1 MSQQL
6 LGRAWGSCSCLQF
19 VVLVVDFLLVSFC
32 VACIAYRPCRGV
44 GSAPAASRS
53 VMDLARPTYNK
64 ICRLADLALPSVTS
78 PVPCLPA
85 LDLKHGQIAS
95 KPLVGGIFSGKSLRV
110 QEQELRAKWA
120 GVWVDL
126 VQPVQKDSAV
136 LSELSHR
143 SKDQLTFLF
152 MDREASTLRKY
163 APGWRIWLT
172 FCQGCGIAAGSPTLS
187 GLLDFLDAL
196 ASGSASDRG
205 KNRGSGARGVIGAMR
220 FAAKKLDLPILTIL
234 FTPTVKSWLGQRTWS
249 ETPAKEALPL
259 PLRACLELEQA
270 LSSCDPEDWWLISC
284 FLLMLW
290 GGLRWSDA
298 QRLEF
303 RSLVL
308 DEDSLRGW
316 VLRTKSSA
324 TGMPRGI
331 LIGGVG
337 QSQWGQ
343 ALGQRMLE
351 IAHDEPSRDCLIL
364 CRGRPACYTSA
375 ISCIS
380 SLLTHSHNMH

>member
-1 MSQQL
+1 MSQVLEGSRQQL
-6 LGRAWGSCSCLQF
+6 LGWAWGSCSCLQF
-19 VVLVVDFLLVSFC
+19 VVLVVDFFLVSFC
-32 VACIAYRPCRGV
+32 DACTSPYQAGAGESDLPRPCRGV

-120 GVWVDL
+120 GIWVDL

-196 ASGSASDRG
+196 ASGSAS
-205 KNRGSGARGVIGAMR
+205 AE
-220 FAAKKLDLPILTIL
+220 AKIE
-234 FTPTVKSWLGQRTWS
+234 VAVRVVS
-249 ETPAKEALPL
+249 
-259 PLRACLELEQA
+259 LEQCA
-270 LSSCDPEDWWLISC
+270 LLP
-284 FLLMLW
+284 
-290 GGLRWSDA
+290 
-298 QRLEF
+298 
-303 RSLVL
+303 
-308 DEDSLRGW
+308 
-316 VLRTKSSA
+316 KS
-324 TGMPRGI
+324 
-331 LIGGVG
+331 
-337 QSQWGQ
+337 
-343 ALGQRMLE
+343 
-351 IAHDEPSRDCLIL
+351 
-364 CRGRPACYTSA
+364 
-375 ISCIS
+375 
-380 SLLTHSHNMH
+380 